1 MSLTAR
7 QARFVEL
14 YLETGNGTDA
24 ATKAGYE
31 VGSAHVTASRLLRNA
46 KVSEA
51 IEAGRRVLSDVFKIR
66 REEVVAAL
74 LLAIERAKMQGN
86 PAAEITGWREVAKLL
101 GHYAPEV
108 HKVELTDDLARLKKQ
123 YEAMSDAELAR
134 IAGFEVVS

>member
-86 PAAEITGWREVAKLL
+86 PAVEITGWREVAKLL
-101 GHYAPEV
+101 GLHAPEV
-108 HKVELTDDLARLKKQ
+108 LKVHLDDDQQRLRKKF
-123 YEAMSDAELAR
+123 EAMSDAELLE
-134 IAGFEVVS
+134 ITLG